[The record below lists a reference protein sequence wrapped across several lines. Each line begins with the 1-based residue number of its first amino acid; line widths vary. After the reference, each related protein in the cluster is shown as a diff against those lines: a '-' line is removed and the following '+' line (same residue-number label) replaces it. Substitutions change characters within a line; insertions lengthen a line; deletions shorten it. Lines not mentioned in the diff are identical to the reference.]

1 MPLNYMETGS
11 LLLSKVSVN
20 RLYFFARLFRGMRL
34 RRRNRTARDG
44 GGAEGERWKAIG
56 IPAGIEDPKG
66 WRGDSGLVGKGGW
79 KRGILVQY
87 LLLILRG
94 F

>member
-1 MPLNYMETGS
+1 MTDTLLFCAAISWRAIAEGAWEGAEWELGLAGGRLPPL
-11 LLLSKVSVN
+11 
-20 RLYFFARLFRGMRL
+20 R
-34 RRRNRTARDG
+34 
-44 GGAEGERWKAIG
+44 GAEGERWMAIG